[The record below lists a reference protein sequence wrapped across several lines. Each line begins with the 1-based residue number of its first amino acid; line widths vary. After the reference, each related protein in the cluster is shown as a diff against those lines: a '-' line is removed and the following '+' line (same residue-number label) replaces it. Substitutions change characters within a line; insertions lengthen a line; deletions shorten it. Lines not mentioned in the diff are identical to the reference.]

1 MLIQQVR
8 TETQHKEHAL
18 KVPLGEMQ
26 LIQQG
31 QKGIVRAVKSSLHTF
46 ATDYRPTDLLN
57 LP

>member
-31 QKGIVRAVKSSLHTF
+31 QKGIVRAVKVVYTHLPQI
-46 ATDYRPTDLLN
+46 TDRLTS
-57 LP
+57 